1 MKKIFTLIAAAF
13 IAASANAQTEP
24 ATYYFD
30 NQASTYTLNYEG
42 NGFTATTY
50 TMDNVDGYALNVAA
64 GVKGIVGLAANP
76 DVFFEYTNSSA
87 KNNVVKTGKVLFVAD
102 SKNFV
107 LNVKN
112 LKADDEVY
120 LLYSAKGGTAASITN
135 ADNANTIMCDDS
147 QTTNANKASSW
158 EEAENM
164 AIGHVKAAA
173 NGGVKIKEVGGG
185 MRVFAVSIN
194 QKPEAPAPTA
204 IKNVNATPSVK
215 VAKTIENGQLVIKN
229 AKGTFNATG
238 AQMK

>member
-13 IAASANAQTEP
+13 LAASANAQTEP

-30 NQASTYTLNYEG
+30 NEASTYTLAYDG
-42 NGFTATTY
+42 NGFSTSTY
-50 TMDNVDGYALNVAA
+50 TMDGEAGFALNVAA

-120 LLYSAKGGTAASITN
+120 ILYSAKGSTAATLTN
-135 ADNANTIMCDDS
+135 ADNANTIVCDDS
-147 QTTNANKASSW
+147 QNTCSDKASSM
-158 EEAENM
+158 EEAEVM
-164 AIGHVKAAA
+164 KIGHVKAAS
-173 NGGVKIKEVGGG
+173 NGGIKIKETTGG

-194 QKPEAPAPTA
+194 QKPEAPTA
-204 IKNVNATPSVK
+204 IKNVNAASSIKTVK
-215 VAKTIENGQLVIKN
+215 AIENGQLVIKS
-229 AKGTFNATG
+229 AKGTFNAAG